1 MKTITKSSELK
12 DFCDHAV
19 KEKYITIDTEFL
31 RERTYYSKLCLLQ
44 LAIPGNAHENAVI
57 IDTLVDDLDL
67 SPLYRI
73 FQNQKIVKVF
83 HAARQDLEIFY
94 FDSGILPYPLF
105 DTQIAAMVCGFGD
118 QVAYETLVR
127 QLAKQTLDKSS
138 RFTDWSSRPLTDA
151 QKKYALAD
159 VTHLRVIYEILSKQ
173 LMENGRINWVE
184 DELKNLISPETYDV
198 DPKNSWRRIKTK
210 SNSRRFLGLVA
221 SLAEFREKFAQSKN
235 IPRNRVIKDDALLE
249 LASNRPKTLND
260 LSKSRLLLKDARK
273 GDIASGLLAAIDR
286 GLKIPEEDLPVKS
299 IKSDKRNINN
309 ALADLLK
316 VLLKSRSE
324 STGVASKLIASASDL
339 EALASGD
346 RNIDALNGWRFEV
359 FGKSALELC
368 DGKVGLSVMENK
380 VKIFQLCSTLKI
392 KN

>member
-12 DFCDHAV
+12 DFCDRAA

-44 LAIPGNAHENAVI
+44 LAIPGTAHENAVI

-67 SPLYRI
+67 SPLYKI
-73 FQNQKIVKVF
+73 FKNQRIVKVF

-94 FDSGILPYPLF
+94 FDSGIFPYPIF

-127 QLAKQTLDKSS
+127 QLAKETVDKSS

-151 QKKYALAD
+151 QKNYALAD
-159 VTHLRVIYEILSKQ
+159 VTHLRVVYEILSKQ
-173 LMENGRINWVE
+173 LMENGRKNWVDE
-184 DELKNLISPETYDV
+184 ELKNLLSPETYDV

-221 SLAEFREKFAQSKN
+221 SLAEFREKYAQSKN
-235 IPRNRVIKDDALLE
+235 VPRNRVIKDDALLE
-249 LASNRPKTLND
+249 LASNRPKNLND

-273 GDIASGLLAAIDR
+273 GDIASGLLKAIDK

-299 IKSDKRNINN
+299 VSSYKGRLNS

-368 DGKVGLSVMENK
+368 DGKIGLSVMGNK
-380 VKIFQLCSTLKI
+380 VKIFQL
-392 KN
+392 

>member
-12 DFCDHAV
+12 DFCDRAA

-31 RERTYYSKLCLLQ
+31 RERTYYAKLCLLQ
-44 LAIPGNAHENAVI
+44 LAIPGNSHENAVI

-173 LMENGRINWVE
+173 LMENGRTNWVDE
-184 DELKNLISPETYDV
+184 ELKNLLSPET
-198 DPKNSWRRIKTK
+198 PMT
-210 SNSRRFLGLVA
+210 LT
-221 SLAEFREKFAQSKN
+221 Q
-235 IPRNRVIKDDALLE
+235 
-249 LASNRPKTLND
+249 KTL
-260 LSKSRLLLKDARK
+260 
-273 GDIASGLLAAIDR
+273 G
-286 GLKIPEEDLPVKS
+286 ED
-299 IKSDKRNINN
+299 
-309 ALADLLK
+309 
-316 VLLKSRSE
+316 
-324 STGVASKLIASASDL
+324 
-339 EALASGD
+339 
-346 RNIDALNGWRFEV
+346 
-359 FGKSALELC
+359 
-368 DGKVGLSVMENK
+368 
-380 VKIFQLCSTLKI
+380 
-392 KN
+392 

>member
-12 DFCDHAV
+12 DFCDRAA

-138 RFTDWSSRPLTDA
+138 RFTDWSSRPLTEA

-173 LMENGRINWVE
+173 LMENGRTNWVDE
-184 DELKNLISPETYDV
+184 ELKNLLSPETYDF
-198 DPKNSWRRIKTK
+198 DPKNSWRRLKTK

-249 LASNRPKTLND
+249 LASNRPKTFND

-286 GLKIPEEDLPVKS
+286 GLKIPEEDLPVKP
-299 IKSDKRNINN
+299 IKSDKGQINS
-309 ALADLLK
+309 ALAELLK

-368 DGKVGLSVMENK
+368 DGKVGLSVMGNK
-380 VKIFQLCSTLKI
+380 VKIFRL
-392 KN
+392 